1 MIRVQFGVVN
11 VRIQKH
17 QLNFNEDIIF
27 QLIVSQ
33 SLLWSSSFLLVIM
46 QLASTS
52 NIIAKTNYIL
62 MHYHLISLVAS
73 SHLSVL
79 RSACYSIILLSCTR
93 MLTQMIMNN
102 LPTDFKIVT
111 ANPRRDST
119 RRGLKFIFDHLGPA
133 REKFNN
139 IITHTIQV
147 SIQLCH
153 GLHVLNYHAV
163 IICHH
168 TLRLA

>member
-1 MIRVQFGVVN
+1 
-11 VRIQKH
+11 
-17 QLNFNEDIIF
+17 
-27 QLIVSQ
+27 
-33 SLLWSSSFLLVIM
+33 
-46 QLASTS
+46 
-52 NIIAKTNYIL
+52 

-147 SIQLCH
+147 SI
-153 GLHVLNYHAV
+153 
-163 IICHH
+163 
-168 TLRLA
+168 